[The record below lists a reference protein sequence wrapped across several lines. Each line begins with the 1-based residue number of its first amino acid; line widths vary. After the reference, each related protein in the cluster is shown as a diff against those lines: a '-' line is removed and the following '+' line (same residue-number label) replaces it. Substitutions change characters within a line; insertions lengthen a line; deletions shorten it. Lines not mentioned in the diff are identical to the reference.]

1 MIPAV
6 NETNVIRLGTFL
18 TFIATA
24 YGYRKMVELKQQ
36 LEEER
41 AKSSADRAKNS
52 ADRDTAT
59 KERTIISQKMAKDA
73 EASRQD
79 YCKMAATVVDLKN
92 RCNTLESERDAHKE
106 LNRQQ
111 AAAIEALTNAKD
123 GLENALRIGEAKVQR
138 LEGNWE
144 QLELENSEL
153 RGQKEALEGEITL
166 SKAVKAQHVAKIAG
180 LEDEITRAHS
190 ALEEARQQIAL
201 YAPALDGYRQLLT
214 QETTRKALLHLA
226 TNSGGVRG
234 IGPAT
239 EDLERVHR
247 IMLDEAAVLAEE
259 SLRQNISPTAN
270 ENLA

>member
-52 ADRDTAT
+52 ADRATAT

-111 AAAIEALTNAKD
+111 AAAIEALTIAKD
-123 GLENALRIGEAKVQR
+123 GLENALSIGEAKVQR